1 MALACRHAR
10 RRSLATV
17 AGQAQESER
26 LELEAHLS
34 SCARCT
40 EEHGSLSLVRQLRVH
55 PADGISPLGRQ
66 KIQTALALAAGNVDA
81 AVPPRR
87 TTWRW
92 GVVAAGLAVAAVFAT
107 LSLHQSGYRVLG
119 GDVVAS
125 TTLPTGL
132 STLFSRP
139 ISFHAGG
146 GGRISIKDAT
156 ADLAGDTDITWS
168 AHEHAMTLSRGA
180 VTLDVEHQVGRRFR
194 VHTTRFIVEVV
205 GTRFTVEPAS
215 VRTARGVVRVLRLN
229 GALVAELRAGEA
241 WYDDS
246 TRPGVGLRTT
256 FAASAPPQPPIETRP
271 QPAPAPRPTTLA
283 PSPRPSTRRPD
294 AATPSSRVPEAL
306 AVNAPPR
313 DPAGPEQGLAQR
325 LERRLIDGR
334 RCLSR
339 GDAITARSLV
349 APLFRK
355 GRDLAA
361 EARVLFAESFLIE
374 GRYADAVDA
383 YRIVARDFPRT
394 DQAETSLFTIAQLES
409 EHGRLPEARAA

>member
-10 RRSLATV
+10 RLSLATV

-66 KIQTALALAAGNVDA
+66 KIQKALALAAGNVDA
-81 AVPPRR
+81 TVLPRR
-87 TTWRW
+87 TAWRW
-92 GVVAAGLAVAAVFAT
+92 GGVTVGLAVAAILAT

-139 ISFHAGG
+139 VSFHAAG
-146 GGRISIKDAT
+146 GGRISVNGAT
-156 ADLAGDTDITWS
+156 ADLAGDTDVTWS

-256 FAASAPPQPPIETRP
+256 FAARAVQFTVAPPSIITDVISSSARRRSSAPR
-271 QPAPAPRPTTLA
+271 
-283 PSPRPSTRRPD
+283 SGRPSISTAAAFSTRIPI
-294 AATPSSRVPEAL
+294 SSSL
-306 AVNAPPR
+306 AFFSSSAI
-313 DPAGPEQGLAQR
+313 EQNIR
-325 LERRLIDGR
+325 
-334 RCLSR
+334 
-339 GDAITARSLV
+339 
-349 APLFRK
+349 
-355 GRDLAA
+355 
-361 EARVLFAESFLIE
+361 
-374 GRYADAVDA
+374 
-383 YRIVARDFPRT
+383 
-394 DQAETSLFTIAQLES
+394 TSLL
-409 EHGRLPEARAA
+409 